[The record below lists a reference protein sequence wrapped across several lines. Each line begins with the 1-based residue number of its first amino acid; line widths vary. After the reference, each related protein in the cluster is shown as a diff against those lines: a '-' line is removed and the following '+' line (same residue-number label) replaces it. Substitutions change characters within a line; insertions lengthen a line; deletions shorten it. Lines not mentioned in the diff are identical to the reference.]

1 MSTERLVLLG
11 RTAGRTDSGLGPA
24 STVAG
29 SITRAEEGVK
39 GNLFS
44 LNEVVFHKTRS
55 TYDFRWQ
62 VSLGSEEVG

>member
-24 STVAG
+24 STVTG

-39 GNLFS
+39 LAFG
-44 LNEVVFHKTRS
+44 
-55 TYDFRWQ
+55 
-62 VSLGSEEVG
+62 